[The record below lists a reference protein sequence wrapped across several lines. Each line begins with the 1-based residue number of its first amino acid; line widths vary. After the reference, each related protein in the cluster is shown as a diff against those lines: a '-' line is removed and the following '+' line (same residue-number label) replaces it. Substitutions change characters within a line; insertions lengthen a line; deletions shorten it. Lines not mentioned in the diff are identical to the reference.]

1 MDRFDRSK
9 HIESSIALLR
19 RMINNDDEMA
29 CMRFEIDE
37 KCNIVA
43 VNHQTEEY
51 YIIFGER
58 MLDIMAFLNVWD
70 DEALAELYV
79 GGMSFRDGV
88 FELGLFTS
96 EYKRKG
102 HIIVNYDDFYG
113 RQIVRMAEC

>member
-9 HIESSIALLR
+9 NIESSINLLR
-19 RMINNDDEMA
+19 QMIDDDDKMA
-29 CMRFEIDE
+29 CMVFEIDE

-51 YIIFGER
+51 YIIYGER

-79 GGMSFRDGV
+79 GGISFRDGN

-96 EYKRKG
+96 QYKRKG
-102 HIIVNYDDFYG
+102 YIIVNYDENYG
-113 RQIVRMAEC
+113 RQVIKMGC